1 MANWLDKHWVSLK
14 LALLTQTQ
22 PLSWEK
28 KVGKLKR
35 HKTKIKLYELHMHV
49 STPSKVNTLVKSI
62 QLQQNQAFPE
72 DPWTLTLLNLQRWC
86 AKLHKWGFLNF
97 LKLPHKMVIH
107 RQTRMDLLII
117 SGSVVF
123 ILIQTLHHGKAL
135 IS

>member
-1 MANWLDKHWVSLK
+1 MDKHRVSFK

-28 KVGKLKR
+28 KAGKLKK
-35 HKTKIKLYELHMHV
+35 HKTKQKLYELHMHV

-72 DPWTLTLLNLQRWC
+72 DPWSLTLLDLQRWC
-86 AKLHKWGFLNF
+86 AKLHEGGFLNF

-107 RQTRMDLLII
+107 RQTHMDLLVI

-123 ILIQTLHHGKAL
+123 ILIQSLHYGKAQ